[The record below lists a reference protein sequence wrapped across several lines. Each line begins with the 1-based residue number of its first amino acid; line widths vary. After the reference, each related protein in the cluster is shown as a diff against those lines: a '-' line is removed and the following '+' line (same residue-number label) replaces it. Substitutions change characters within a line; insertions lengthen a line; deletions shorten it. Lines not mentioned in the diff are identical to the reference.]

1 MVLTQDEACVFAFN
15 CSHPLWERT
24 LVSTRSRFKALLLR
38 AWVTGVTI
46 HLVLA
51 ASLHAGQLGWLSPR
65 VGFNTWGPMGFCVS
79 GRLAWCVVHCFFSLC
94 SFGVKLMDFQAHRRG
109 GTLNRKHV
117 SPAFQPPLPPTD
129 GSTLAPAGPEPPP
142 QSSRAE
148 SSTGGGTGPSSAGI
162 LEQGPSPG
170 DSR

>member
-1 MVLTQDEACVFAFN
+1 MR
-15 CSHPLWERT
+15 RT
-24 LVSTRSRFKALLLR
+24 LVSTRPIGSRRREARLSCLPRSQGWPSAWSLLLHCMLGNLGGC
-38 AWVTGVTI
+38 AVWVLT
-46 HLVLA
+46 
-51 ASLHAGQLGWLSPR
+51 R
-65 VGFNTWGPMGFCVS
+65 GPMGFCV
-79 GRLAWCVVHCFFSLC
+79 RYWLAWCVDCFFSLC
-94 SFGVKLMDFQAHRRG
+94 SFGVKLMDFQAYRRG

-129 GSTLAPAGPEPPP
+129 GSTLAPAGPEPPS

-148 SSTGGGTGPSSAGI
+148 SSAGGGPVPSSTCA